1 MKKTKKILLIIAML
15 LLLLPIKIFAAGG
28 VSVNSSSITLENGGG
43 TSFKITATN
52 AAGKVTITSNNTGVV
67 TVDKTSEWV
76 ENQTIT
82 VNVKAIAPGNTTIT
96 VNVNAA
102 TFDEEPIVNT
112 YTINVTVKPPKSS
125 NNNLSNLSVD
135 GKSVSGFSSSKTSY
149 DLGTTTNGSIN
160 ITATAEDGKATI
172 SGTGSKNI
180 NYGKNAFNVV
190 VTAENGSKKTYT
202 ITITKPDNR
211 NTDNT
216 LSSLSVSPLDL
227 KFNKNTT
234 NYSFNVEHSVSSITI
249 NAKANNS
256 KATVSGTGTK
266 TLKDYVNTFNIVVTA
281 ENGSKKTYT
290 IKVIR
295 KDAEGNLGFVS
306 KDNSLKGL
314 SVEGYKI
321 DFNKDKLEYSI
332 EVDNLVD
339 SIKVTAQVNHSGAT
353 YEVVG
358 NTDLKVGTNTVKVNV
373 TSESGDIK
381 TYTINVTRKSDAP
394 TTTVKDLESILEKT
408 TAKEVIIEI
417 KDDNTV
423 LDNKTLTIMKN
434 SKKQFV
440 INNYVN
446 DVIRYTWTING
457 NNINDVAAIETFI
470 KFTSD
475 RHEEIGKLTNY
486 ADVVYLNF
494 KHDGKLP
501 KDTKVKVYV
510 GDKYQD
516 GSIVGVYFY
525 NETKNKMDA
534 ISKAIKVTDGCVE
547 FEIEHCSDYII
558 TQSILNQK
566 SSNDIPLYIAIVEF
580 IVISGYIIYKVLISK
595 KQGNKK

>member
-1 MKKTKKILLIIAML
+1 MKKINRLLVIIATV

-28 VSVNSSSITLENGGG
+28 VSVNSSSITLENGGS

-52 AAGKVTITSNNTGVV
+52 AAGKVTITSNNSGVV
-67 TVDKTSEWV
+67 TVNKTSEWV

-82 VNVKAIAPGNTTIT
+82 VNVKAVAPGNTTIT

-160 ITATAEDGKATI
+160 ITATVEDGKATI

-180 NYGKNAFNVV
+180 NYGKNTFNVV
-190 VTAENGSKKTYT
+190 VTAENGSKKTYI

-234 NYSFNVEHSVSSITI
+234 SYSFNVEHSVKSITI

-266 TLKDYVNTFNIVVTA
+266 TLKDYINTFNIVVTA

-314 SVEGYKI
+314 SIEGYKI

-339 SIKVTAQVNHSGAT
+339 SVKVTAEVNHGGAT

-358 NTDLKVGTNTVKVNV
+358 NNDLKVGTNTVKVNV
-373 TSESGDIK
+373 TSESGDVK

-394 TTTVKDLESILEKT
+394 TTTIKDLGTILEKT

-446 DVIRYTWTING
+446 NVIRYTWTING
-457 NNINDVAAIETFI
+457 DNIDDVAALETFI

-475 RHEEIGKLTNY
+475 KHEEIGKLTNY
-486 ADVVYLNF
+486 ADVL
-494 KHDGKLP
+494 DQ
-501 KDTKVKVYV
+501 VKQYV
-510 GDKYQD
+510 AKQ
-516 GSIVGVYFY
+516 V
-525 NETKNKMDA
+525 
-534 ISKAIKVTDGCVE
+534 
-547 FEIEHCSDYII
+547 
-558 TQSILNQK
+558 K
-566 SSNDIPLYIAIVEF
+566 SSLDAKTVNDVYERLLQLKQSATQLYQKDHVADIVRLLE
-580 IVISGYIIYKVLISK
+580 K
-595 KQGNKK
+595 K